1 MTALTQDRATP
12 RLAQGDVFD
21 RDVAANAVIFAGAI
35 VCLSATGWA
44 VPGSTATT
52 LVADGVAQQPVDN
65 TGGSNGD
72 LKVRVF
78 KGVFRF
84 ANSGST
90 DAITRAEIGDDCYI
104 VDDQTVA
111 KTSGSNTRSIAG
123 KVVDVDAQGVWVRFA

>member
-1 MTALTQDRATP
+1 MAALTQDRATP
-12 RLAQGDVFD
+12 RLAEGNVFS
-21 RDVAANAVIFAGAI
+21 RDVAADAVIFAGAI

-52 LVADGVAQQPVDN
+52 LVADGVAQEPVDN
-65 TGGSNGD
+65 TGGANGD
-72 LKVRVF
+72 VKVRVF

-84 ANSGST
+84 GNSAAA

-111 KTSGSNTRSIAG
+111 KTSGTNTRSIAG
-123 KVVDVDAQGVWVRFA
+123 KIVDVDAQGVWVRFV